1 MSEVLN
7 ALTSNCD
14 GKEQYA
20 FEAWAK
26 SQHYDMHEHPLHYLF
41 LDPKTGAA
49 REGWNASIR
58 YCRETAEAVVSAQ
71 AAEIERL
78 RTDVLRVVDG
88 AHPYR
93 DESGIIEIPLHT
105 FGLLWR
111 IADEARAALQSS
123 PDGMGEA

>member
-1 MSEVLN
+1 MSGLAKLTQRLAAAESWFSDIYGYAERERDFLRAGAGDGISALN
-7 ALTSNCD
+7 
-14 GKEQYA
+14 
-20 FEAWAK
+20 
-26 SQHYDMHEHPLHYLF
+26 
-41 LDPKTGAA
+41 
-49 REGWNASIR
+49 SIR
-58 YCRETAEAVVSAQ
+58 HSIGGRDSVIPEAIITLAAQ
-71 AAEIERL
+71 AEEIERL

-111 IADEARAALQSS
+111 IADEARAALQPA